1 VLLEGGISFTSDGLL
16 PLLSEQWRSSAGG
29 PLIEGISVSS
39 CGGRSYSG
47 DGQLVCSSVRAS
59 VRLRWLIAAACAVG
73 LLDVA
78 QLDESIGS
86 FTMVDVAAASSSAV
100 VCSSWEAS
108 VLQAMV
114 ATAAVRAVVIVSWWA
129 PRWEHQRVCGG
140 GLLPL
145 VQWWSSAGVL
155 LGEGFDLF
163 TMVGITAARAV
174 VIVGWCAPRWGHQRV
189 CDARCR
195 ECSGD
200 HWLVCS
206 SWEASVFASDG
217 CYHCF

>member
-1 VLLEGGISFTSDGLL
+1 
-16 PLLSEQWRSSAGG
+16 
-29 PLIEGISVSS
+29 
-39 CGGRSYSG
+39 
-47 DGQLVCSSVRAS
+47 
-59 VRLRWLIAAACAVG
+59 
-73 LLDVA
+73 
-78 QLDESIGS
+78 
-86 FTMVDVAAASSSAV
+86 
-100 VCSSWEAS
+100 
-108 VLQAMV
+108 MV

-129 PRWEHQRVCGG
+129 PRWEHRRVCDG

-145 VQWWSSAGVL
+145 VQWWSSADVL

-217 CYHCF
+217 CYRCF